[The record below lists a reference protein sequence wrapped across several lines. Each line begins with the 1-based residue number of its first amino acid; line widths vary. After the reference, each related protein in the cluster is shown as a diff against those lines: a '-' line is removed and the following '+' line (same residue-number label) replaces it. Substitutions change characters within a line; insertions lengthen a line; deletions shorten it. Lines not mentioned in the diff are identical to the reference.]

1 MPGPALAIKPNYDFI
16 QAKFLIIRTE
26 SSHVIWNKVLLMQ
39 NTLFNKVP

>member
-26 SSHVIWNKVLLMQ
+26 SSHVILEQSSANAKYPV
-39 NTLFNKVP
+39 